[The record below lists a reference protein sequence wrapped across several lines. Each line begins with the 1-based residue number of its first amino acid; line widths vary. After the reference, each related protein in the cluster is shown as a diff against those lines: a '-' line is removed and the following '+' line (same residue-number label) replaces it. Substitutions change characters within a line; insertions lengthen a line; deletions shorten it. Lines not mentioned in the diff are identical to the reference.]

1 MKALFDID
9 YNGSLKWRM
18 VVGFVL
24 RDARNDEKSDTKVLK
39 SNPQTDL
46 KSGVL
51 EWV

>member
-1 MKALFDID
+1 MEVL
-9 YNGSLKWRM
+9 NGEWLL
-18 VVGFVL
+18 VFVL

-51 EWV
+51 EWVWIW